1 MRTKRRFPTI
11 VLAISAGFAAA
22 ALLWWAFAV
31 PALVKYPT
39 DLDVTA
45 RYEGTFTL
53 FVDATTTAPLA
64 TPLQVPL
71 HIERHIRSL
80 GNESSSSRVVV
91 EATITQKAGDLVDAT
106 QTNAYVMDRRT
117 LQNVADDRAYAFDPS
132 NVVDRSGSYRLN
144 LPFDTSS
151 RPTYPIYKNE
161 IAATYEM
168 HRNTTTP
175 ASNAAGLHLRNF
187 TGSATEVPLDDAYLA
202 QLKKVVA
209 LPGSMTLD
217 QLKPQL
223 KAAGLDVDAA
233 LEAVAPVITAD
244 DLASLARIAAKPI
257 PLQYVLSFEGT
268 AGVEPTTGAEV
279 DVGAAES
286 VGAKPVL
293 ADVAA
298 LQTLIAHY
306 PDVPEAVAAGE
317 ALAALSSAP
326 STKLFEYRYQ
336 QTPASVVDIAGEV
349 KSQRNQIR
357 LAELYVPFG
366 LLGAAAL
373 SLIVG
378 AFVYLRRRG
387 PMNRRIAP
395 TAVKPTPTRE
405 PASRGSAR

>member
-11 VLAISAGFAAA
+11 VLAISAGFVAA

-279 DVGAAES
+279 DVGATEW

-293 ADVAA
+293 ADVSA
-298 LQTLIAHY
+298 LQALIAHY
-306 PDVPEAVAAGE
+306 PDVPEVVAVGE

-336 QTPASVVDIAGEV
+336 QTLASVVDIAGEV

-357 LAELYVPFG
+357 FAELYVPFG

-373 SLIVG
+373 SLTVG

-387 PMNRRIAP
+387 PMIRRTAP

-405 PASRGSAR
+405 PASRGNAR